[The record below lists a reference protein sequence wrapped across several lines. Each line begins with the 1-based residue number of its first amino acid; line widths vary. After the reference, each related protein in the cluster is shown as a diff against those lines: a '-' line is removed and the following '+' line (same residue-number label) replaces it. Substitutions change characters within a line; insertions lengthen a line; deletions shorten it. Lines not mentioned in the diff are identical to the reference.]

1 MLQPV
6 GFDFAPG
13 SPPFWPCGLGQ
24 VTFCLSLVSSSL
36 EWDDS
41 TSLGVGHLSL
51 AESTPIKAEGKNG
64 FLQ

>member
-1 MLQPV
+1 MLRPV
-6 GFDFAPG
+6 GFDFVP
-13 SPPFWPCGLGQ
+13 SCPPFWPCGLGQ

-41 TSLGVGHLSL
+41 TSLGVGHPSL
-51 AESTPIKAEGKNG
+51 AECTPIKAEGKNG